1 MFWSK
6 KKREKLDLLSLSD
19 SEKTKVIEEIRQ
31 KLQGKIREEKRL
43 RHLREAE
50 TITVKGKVV
59 YEADEPLKGLILPNK
74 L

>member
-43 RHLREAE
+43 RHLLEAE